1 MAKAGRGQ
9 TRRDSKRRVL
19 RPGESIRADKNIN
32 TNIILMAKHIL
43 YIAGGLSLRIN
54 CHRAKSLVCHFEKC
68 KSRSIQIWKCSRISQ
83 MVI

>member
-54 CHRAKSLVCHFEKC
+54 CHRAKALYVT
-68 KSRSIQIWKCSRISQ
+68 SRNGKAGQFRSGSAHEYHRW
-83 MVI
+83 